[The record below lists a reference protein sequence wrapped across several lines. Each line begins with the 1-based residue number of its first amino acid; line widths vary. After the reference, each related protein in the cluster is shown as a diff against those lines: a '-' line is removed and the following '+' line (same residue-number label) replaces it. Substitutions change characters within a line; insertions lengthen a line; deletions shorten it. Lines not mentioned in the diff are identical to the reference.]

1 MATAQEQAL
10 ALINTQ
16 LEAGKIDAGQ
26 YQELLA
32 GISQFSGGE
41 VAQPVAETE
50 AAPTALSDKSRRAY
64 ITVEMSDD
72 FTRGHIMLTKR
83 SKNGFTRSFGVW
95 AEDVASVMSGLSD
108 QFEELPEDV
117 RKDALESK

>member
-10 ALINTQ
+10 SLINEQ
-16 LEAGKIDAGQ
+16 FAADKINADQ

-32 GISQFSGGE
+32 GISQFSTGE
-41 VAQPVAETE
+41 VTQPVSETE

-64 ITVEMSDD
+64 ITVEVSDD
-72 FTRGHIMLTKR
+72 FTKGHLMLTKR
-83 SKNGFTRSFGVW
+83 SKNGYTRSFGVW

-117 RKDALESK
+117 RTAALSDK